1 MPRVSDIVVKTEA
14 IALLLYPF
22 SQHSRVVVWLSP
34 DRGRVVTVIKGACLP
49 KSFFLGQID
58 TGYRSELLY
67 YARDNNGSH
76 YIRETTPLDL
86 RPRLR
91 ERWRAAVA
99 ADYLCWLTAQS
110 TEPMIDSAQLY
121 DALDVSLAALDGGAD
136 PARTVLAYEFRLL
149 DALGLSPSFGLC
161 ADCSVASLPRRPC
174 RFLLPS
180 GRPGCSFSAQN
191 RPGESSVAL
200 SPALLAALDATR
212 RAALAGETP
221 PRLQP
226 NLALGVRRFL
236 GLFLCHHLDITPHP
250 RRAAFEWLDFGDGGF
265 PVGWNLHER

>member
-1 MPRVSDIVVKTEA
+1 MPHASDIVVKTEA

-34 DRGRVVTVIKGACLP
+34 DRGRVTTVIKGACRP

-67 YARDNNGSH
+67 YAKEAGGSH
-76 YIRETTPLDL
+76 YIRETSPLDI

-91 ERWRAAVA
+91 ENWRAAVA

-110 TEPMIDSAQLY
+110 SEPMLDSAQLFE
-121 DALDVSLAALDGGAD
+121 ALDAALAALDGGGD
-136 PARTVLAYEFRLL
+136 PSRTVFAYEFRLL
-149 DALGLSPSFGLC
+149 EALGLTPSFALC
-161 ADCSVASLPRRPC
+161 ADCAVASLPRRPC

-200 SPALLAALDATR
+200 SPDLLVALDATR
-212 RAALAGETP
+212 RAALAGEAP
-221 PRLQP
+221 PRLPP

-236 GLFLCHHLDITPHP
+236 GLFRCHHLDLSPHP
-250 RRAAFEWLDFGDGGF
+250 RRIAFEWLDFGRPKAARAAGGR
-265 PVGWNLHER
+265 G